1 MIYLILL
8 SFHLQ
13 KSDGYLDTFPGT
25 NYEFDPID
33 FSAKSPAVRYEDTS
47 LVTAMP
53 SPYSPAIAPA
63 EWSLGELINPFPG
76 NVAYSPVMALKSPSA
91 TSTVAEV
98 VVHEPRRARSHACTH
113 SACVLLPHFTSKGD
127 LTRHQREIHENGG
140 SKAFFCPH
148 YECKRSTGTPFKRK
162 ENLKEHLRRVHR
174 GVAAAVDDNDKV
186 DEPSALVRVSSVPH
200 LDLSRSL
207 ELKERSETRPLSIKT
222 RKRRLEPES
231 QGTNMAPGTHDN
243 NVDEASEAQVK
254 RLKQLIEKRDT
265 ELKIITTERDMLRKA
280 EIGKDA
286 QIRLLK
292 DMVQNRCSGQP

>member
-13 KSDGYLDTFPGT
+13 KSDGYFDTFLDT
-25 NYEFDPID
+25 NYEFDPVD
-33 FSAKSPAVRYEDTS
+33 SSAKSPAVRYENTG
-47 LVTAMP
+47 LVTATS
-53 SPYSPAIAPA
+53 SPYTPAIAPT

-76 NVAYSPVMALKSPSA
+76 NVAYDPVMALQSPSA
-91 TSTVAEV
+91 TSTVAKV
-98 VVHEPRRARSHACTH
+98 VVHEPRRARSHVCTD
-113 SACVLLPHFTSKGD
+113 SACVLLPGFTSKGD

-148 YECKRSTGTPFKRK
+148 YECKRSTGIPFKRK

-174 GVAAAVDDNDKV
+174 SVAAAVDDNDKV
-186 DEPSALVRVSSVPH
+186 DEPSALLRVSSSPH

-207 ELKERSETRPLSIKT
+207 GLKEHSETRPLSIKT

-231 QGTNMAPGTHDN
+231 LGSNMSPSTYDD
-243 NVDEASEAQVK
+243 NVDEDLKAQVK
-254 RLKQLIEKRDT
+254 RLKQLIERKDT
-265 ELKIITTERDMLRKA
+265 ELRIITDERDMLQNA
-280 EIGKDA
+280 EIGKNA

-292 DMVQNRCSGQP
+292 GMVQNRGSERP